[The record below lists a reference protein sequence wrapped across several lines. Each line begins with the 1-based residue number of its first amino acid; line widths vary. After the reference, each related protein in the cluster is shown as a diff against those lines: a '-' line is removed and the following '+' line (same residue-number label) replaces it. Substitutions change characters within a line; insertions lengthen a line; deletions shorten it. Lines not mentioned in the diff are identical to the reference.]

1 MDTQT
6 RRIRSPY
13 DIKVLTILLNQICN
27 FSCAYCYS
35 AKGRSKAVVS
45 LESIK
50 TILDFFITR
59 DRGDYL
65 QIVFS
70 GGGDPLLSFDKFK
83 VAVEYAESLARQKG
97 VRLDVGVVTNGS
109 LLDEK
114 TIDYLKTSDIGL
126 VVSFDILKDVHN
138 AQRSHYDTVASTI
151 DGLFKA
157 GMSIGI
163 RSTITPLNVGRQK
176 EMVEEL
182 HERFPQASCVA
193 FEAVINEQQFPD
205 VSSLRKFY
213 DSFVENFFLARER
226 GRELGIEVGNTEYM
240 NAFISQ
246 ERSCLGKFVLTPE
259 EKLTACSRISSSS
272 EDHHDALV
280 YGEVKDGKV
289 CVDDARYREIMEEA
303 TAYNEECLECPARW
317 NCGGGCLLAR
327 KSYSREYFKEHC
339 RFICK
344 MTERALKEDCH
355 ELV

>member
-1 MDTQT
+1 MEDKI

-27 FSCAYCYS
+27 FSCTYCYS

-45 LESIK
+45 LEAIK
-50 TILDFFITR
+50 ATLDFYITK

-83 VAVEYAESLARQKG
+83 AAVEYAEALAKQED
-97 VRLDVGVVTNGS
+97 VRLDIGVVTNGS
-109 LLDEK
+109 LLDEG
-114 TIDYLKTSDIGL
+114 IINYLKSSDIGL
-126 VVSFDILKDVHN
+126 VVSFDILEDVHN
-138 AQRSHYDTVASTI
+138 AQRSHYDTVSSTI
-151 DGLFKA
+151 DDLLKV

-182 HERFPQASCVA
+182 HRRFPQASCVA

-205 VSSLRKFY
+205 VSSLREFY
-213 DSFVENFFLARER
+213 DAFVENFFLARKK

-240 NAFISQ
+240 NSFISQ
-246 ERSCLGKFVLTPE
+246 ERSCLGKFVLTPQ
-259 EKLTACSRISSSS
+259 EKFTACSRISSSE
-272 EDHHDALV
+272 EDHHDAFV
-280 YGEVKDGKV
+280 YGEIKDGKV
-289 CVDDARYREIMEEA
+289 AIDDDRYGEIMEEA

-327 KSYSREYFKEHC
+327 KSYNREYFKEHC

-344 MTERALKEDCH
+344 MTEMALKKERH